1 MNDQEDR
8 RLSSKQY
15 YTGILLL
22 IASAFCFSLMGLFV
36 KLSGDLPLMQK
47 AFFRNAV
54 AVFIALA
61 VLKKDGQG
69 FGFQKE
75 NLKYLLLRSVFG
87 TIGILCNFYAIGK
100 LMLPDANILNKM
112 SPFFAAAASAVF
124 LKEKLKGFQL
134 FAILAAL
141 AGAVLV
147 IKPSFAN
154 ASFGPAVIGLISG
167 MGAGTAYMMVRY
179 LGQRGERGP
188 VVVLFFS
195 VFSCTVC
202 LIPMLFTYEHMS
214 MYQTMMLLLAGLSAA
229 GGQLSVT
236 GAYFRAPANRIS
248 VYDYT
253 AVLFSTLWGFLFFG
267 DLPDAFSVLGYI
279 IICGAAIMNFL
290 WNRRDLNRPG
300 A

>member
-1 MNDQEDR
+1 MIT
-8 RLSSKQY
+8 SKQY
-15 YTGILLL
+15 TKGIALL
-22 IASAFCFSLMGLFV
+22 ICSAFCFSLMGLFV

-47 AFFRNAV
+47 GFFRNAV

-61 VLKKDGQG
+61 VLKKEGNG

-75 NLKYLLLRSVFG
+75 NLKYLILRSVFG
-87 TIGILCNFYAIGK
+87 TVGILCNFYAIGR

-112 SPFFAAAASAVF
+112 SPFFAVIASAVF
-124 LKEKLKGFQL
+124 LKERLKGFQL
-134 FAILAAL
+134 TMILAAL

-154 ASFGPAVIGLISG
+154 ASFGPAMIGLTSG
-167 MGAGTAYMMVRY
+167 LGAGIAYMLVRY

-195 VFSCTVC
+195 LFSCVVC
-202 LIPMLFTYEHMS
+202 LIPMVFTYEPMS
-214 MYQTMMLLLAGLSAA
+214 VYQTCMLLLAGLSAA

-236 GAYFRAPANRIS
+236 SAYYYAPANRIS

-253 AVLFSTLWGFLFFG
+253 AVIFSTLWGFLFFG
-267 DLPDAFSVLGYI
+267 DLPDIFSVIGYI
-279 IICGAAIMNFL
+279 IICGAAILNFL
-290 WNRRDLNRPG
+290 WNRRELSRG
-300 A
+300 GTL